1 MNKKILSILALC
13 GACISF
19 YIGAGFATMQ
29 EVVQYEASYGSL
41 FPVVILVAAV
51 IYLYT
56 NISFATNG
64 NRLELQR
71 GGDIYET
78 YCSVFGGKI
87 GKVAAKFFDYFS
99 ALFCYM
105 SFVVMCGG
113 ASSTVAQQWNV
124 PAGIGAVVLIILVVG
139 TVIFG
144 LDGIL
149 KTLSK
154 IGPVIIIMILIVSVI
169 TAITGAGDL
178 SANMAKVDSGA
189 YSDVMKQV
197 GNGNPFFSGASY
209 GGFVILWFAAFLA
222 EIGSKNKLSEVNYGM
237 LLSTVFI
244 FGVAAIC
251 CLALIGHIDITA
263 SSDIPALVLA
273 AQISPILAQIFA
285 ITICVGIYSSAV
297 PLLWTGVRKITHEGT
312 KKYKIVTIVGGVLG
326 CCIACFVPY
335 KGLINVL
342 YGLNGYL
349 GFILVFV
356 MIVYDIKTRM
366 SGKIMKKVQND
377 EIL

>member
-1 MNKKILSILALC
+1 MNKKFSIASMIALC

-41 FPVVILVAAV
+41 FPVVILVVAI
-51 IYLYT
+51 IYVYT

-64 NRLELQR
+64 NRLGLKR

-78 YCSVFGGKI
+78 YCSVFGKKFGK
-87 GKVAAKFFDYFS
+87 AASVFFDYFS

-113 ASSTVAQQWNV
+113 ASSTVAQQWGLPSGV
-124 PAGIGAVVLIILVVG
+124 GAVALTILVII

-149 KTLSK
+149 KALSK
-154 IGPVIIIMILIVSVI
+154 IGPVIIIMILLVSIV
-169 TAITGAGDL
+169 TAITGFPHL
-178 SANMAKVDSGA
+178 TANMAAVDAGTYA
-189 YSDVMKQV
+189 DVMKQV
-197 GNGNPFFSGASY
+197 GNGNPIASGASY

-222 EIGSKNKLSEVNYGM
+222 EIGAKNKLREVNVGM
-237 LLSTVFI
+237 GLSALFI
-244 FGVAAIC
+244 FGAASIC
-251 CLALIGHIDITA
+251 CLALIGHIDVTA
-263 SSDIPALVLA
+263 AADIPALVLA
-273 AQISPILAQIFA
+273 AQISPIIAQIFA
-285 ITICVGIYSSAV
+285 IVICAGIYTSAV
-297 PLLWTGVRKITHEGT
+297 PLLWTGVRKISVEGT
-312 KKYKIVTIVGGVLG
+312 VKYKVVTIIGGVLG
-326 CCIACFVPY
+326 CIIACFIPY

-349 GFILVFV
+349 GFILVFF
-356 MIVYDIKTRM
+356 MLIYDIKTRM
-366 SGKIMKKVQND
+366 SRKNRGKK
-377 EIL
+377 EES